1 MEQVLNGFTCNL
13 EGYLQRSLHLE
24 LTREDACYA
33 YRLIPAPPRV
43 ETGRM
48 DDYIRKAQE
57 THDLKYIFFYL
68 HMNERYFNK
77 RICAFLMAD
86 TGEIIPQRF
95 MDLKM
100 ECRLEVLRRFPAY
113 DPHQGLSF
121 LTYIHHF
128 ITDAML
134 RNRMTE
140 ENYSFGSL
148 YEYKTAR
155 RIMQIYHA
163 CKENTAKTIRI
174 YAERTGCS
182 EETAAEKLKAA
193 WEQRNHLFPEIDDED
208 EEEPYE
214 ELLPDEWDYA
224 SILEDGIEAEKID
237 KAFHNLSYRDQTL
250 LEQRN
255 AICMRCGR
263 VSDMRKQASFETL
276 AALFEGSGASGAEHA
291 YKRAVEK
298 LTLELV
304 KLGQLHCV
312 RLKQLSTQREGKKI
326 TAAAY
331 AYQVDNGG
339 AWGEIQFD
347 LEKRTA
353 RVESFAENDPCDT
366 WEITDATINEVLTY
380 DKNYLL
386 KKALIPISTR
396 GSFTQ

>member
-95 MDLKM
+95 MDLKL

-193 WEQRNHLFPEIDDED
+193 WEQRNRLFPEIDDED

-339 AWGEIQFD
+339 AW
-347 LEKRTA
+347 A
-353 RVESFAENDPCDT
+353 RFNSIWRKGPPGWSHSLRMILAIHGRLRMPPLMKYSH
-366 WEITDATINEVLTY
+366 TIKT
-380 DKNYLL
+380 
-386 KKALIPISTR
+386 I
-396 GSFTQ
+396 F

>member
-1 MEQVLNGFTCNL
+1 M
-13 EGYLQRSLHLE
+13 
-24 LTREDACYA
+24 
-33 YRLIPAPPRV
+33 
-43 ETGRM
+43 
-48 DDYIRKAQE
+48 
-57 THDLKYIFFYL
+57 
-68 HMNERYFNK
+68 
-77 RICAFLMAD
+77 
-86 TGEIIPQRF
+86 
-95 MDLKM
+95 
-100 ECRLEVLRRFPAY
+100 
-113 DPHQGLSF
+113 
-121 LTYIHHF
+121 
-128 ITDAML
+128 
-134 RNRMTE
+134 
-140 ENYSFGSL
+140 
-148 YEYKTAR
+148 
-155 RIMQIYHA
+155 
-163 CKENTAKTIRI
+163 
-174 YAERTGCS
+174 
-182 EETAAEKLKAA
+182 
-193 WEQRNHLFPEIDDED
+193 
-208 EEEPYE
+208 
-214 ELLPDEWDYA
+214 LPDEWDYA

-347 LEKRTA
+347 LEKRTV